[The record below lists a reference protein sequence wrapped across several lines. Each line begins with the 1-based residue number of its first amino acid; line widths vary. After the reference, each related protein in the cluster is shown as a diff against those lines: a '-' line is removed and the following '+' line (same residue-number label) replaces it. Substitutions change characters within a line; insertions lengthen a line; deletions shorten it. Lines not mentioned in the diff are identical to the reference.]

1 MPSRPLRIVLIVLAV
16 LGALVAVTAVGIR
29 VAAHALEDKVMAALG
44 PRAEVGATTVGWSG
58 VVLTGVRIRSDR
70 PHWPADDELRAE
82 RIEIAPDL
90 RSLFGG
96 EMRISSIRVEGGYL
110 SVFRTRTGKV
120 TLLPAVL
127 DRNAGGSA
135 PGVLP
140 AVAIGSIELHGA
152 AIEFFDASVRPAIVK
167 ARLERIEASLTDLRL
182 PDLTGRSRLRI
193 EGVHKGVARNG
204 TLSISGPIE
213 FSTLDAGLSLRLR
226 NVDLPAFQPYL
237 VKAMETGVRRGT
249 VDLDLDATVRRHR
262 LKAPGRLVLSGLELA
277 PSNGKAVFS
286 GLSRQAI
293 VAFMKDH
300 QDRITVHFA
309 LDGNLDDPAFSL
321 NENFATRVAAALGET
336 VGISVE
342 GVVRGAGD
350 VAGGAV
356 KGLGTAVKK
365 LFGR

>member
-1 MPSRPLRIVLIVLAV
+1 MPSRPLRIALIVLAV
-16 LGALVAVTAVGIR
+16 LGVLIAEAAIGVH
-29 VAAHALEDKVMAALG
+29 VAARALQDKVTAALG

-58 VVLTGVRIRSDR
+58 VVLTGVHIRSDR
-70 PHWPADDELRAE
+70 TRWPADDELRAE
-82 RIEIAPDL
+82 RIEVTPDL

-96 EMRISSIRVEGGYL
+96 EIRISRIRVDGGYL

-120 TLLPAVL
+120 TLLPALL
-127 DRNAGGSA
+127 DHDTGGSA

-140 AVAIGSIELHGA
+140 AVAIGRIELHGA
-152 AIEFFDASVRPAIVK
+152 AVEFFDASVRPAMVK

-182 PDLTGRSRLRI
+182 PDLAGRSLLRI

-204 TLSISGPIE
+204 TVSLSGPIE

-237 VKAMETGVRRGT
+237 VKAMESGVRRGT

-293 VAFMKDH
+293 VGFMKDH
-300 QDRITVHFA
+300 HDNITVHFS
-309 LDGNLDDPAFSL
+309 LEGNLDDPAFSL

-336 VGISVE
+336 VGVSVE

-350 VAGGAV
+350 VAGDAA